1 MLVAL
6 LMAFLLGGGGGAGAI
21 LTADNVKQISKQVEV
36 AVTDS
41 ARSEA
46 AAQTL
51 AELKVEMK
59 TFEKSFAKSG
69 KELTKLYKDHASDGA
84 EMVAVLDG
92 LNDNWEAAQRRA
104 IELRFELKDSLSREE
119 WAAVFGEK

>member
-1 MLVAL
+1 MLIAL

-21 LTADNVKQISKQVEV
+21 LTAGNVKQISKQVEV

-41 ARSEA
+41 VRSEA

-51 AELKVEMK
+51 AELKVEIK
-59 TFEKSFAKSG
+59 SFEKSFAKSG
-69 KELTKLYKDHASDGA
+69 QELTKLFKDHTSEGA
-84 EMVAVLDG
+84 EMMAVLEG

-104 IELRFELKDSLSREE
+104 IELRFELKGSLSQEE
-119 WAAVFGEK
+119 WAAVFGDG